1 MTERLEIQSF
11 EQNPIPKYPAPEPTD
26 SSSSPGRSLLS
37 LLFYLFA
44 GYWLLGDLENLL
56 LITFVLL
63 LHEGGHFL
71 AMRQVGYRDLGVF
84 FLPLL
89 GAYVSGTKRVVTQRE
104 SAIVLLA
111 GPLPGMLLGASLY
124 LLMQKGI
131 LPATGPMDINLRNLT
146 LFLVVLNGLNLLPV
160 YPLDGGQLLNR
171 IFLDEEGWASKLF
184 VLLSAAFMGYLAINY
199 RLYLLLIFPIGLL
212 FRLWKIHVNSQIE
225 KRIEQSGIKTE
236 VDYDALPDADYWRI
250 RKILIEENKS
260 IQALAGEHLEDYAP
274 AEAQIQQAVEG
285 QLHRTLVQDLS
296 VFAKIGILFLW
307 VASVVFP
314 LWIWL
319 G

>member
-1 MTERLEIQSF
+1 
-11 EQNPIPKYPAPEPTD
+11 
-26 SSSSPGRSLLS
+26 
-37 LLFYLFA
+37 
-44 GYWLLGDLENLL
+44 
-56 LITFVLL
+56 VLL

>member
-1 MTERLEIQSF
+1 M
-11 EQNPIPKYPAPEPTD
+11 
-26 SSSSPGRSLLS
+26 LLY
-37 LLFYLFA
+37 LLA
-44 GYWLLGDLENLL
+44 GYWLLGNLENLL

-63 LHEGGHFL
+63 LHEGGHFI

-89 GAYVSGTKRVVTQRE
+89 GAYVSGSKRVVTQRE

-111 GPLPGMLLGASLY
+111 GPIPGMLLGITLY
-124 LLMQKGI
+124 LLMQTGLI
-131 LPATGPMDINLRNLT
+131 GPTGPLEINLRNLM

-171 IFLDEEGWASKLF
+171 VFLDEDGWASRLF
-184 VLLSAAFMGYLAINY
+184 VLLSAAFMGYLAIQY
-199 RLYLLLIFPIGLL
+199 RLYLLLIFPTGLL
-212 FRLWKIHVNSQIE
+212 LRLWRSSANQ
-225 KRIEQSGIKTE
+225 RIENRIDELGIETE
-236 VDYDALPDADYWRI
+236 LDYDDLPDGDYWRI
-250 RKILIEENKS
+250 RRILIDENRT
-260 IQALAGEHLEDYAP
+260 IETLAGEHLETYSP
-274 AEAQIQQAVEG
+274 AEGQIQQAVEA

-296 VFAKIGILFLW
+296 VLAKLGLLLLW

-319 G
+319 S

>member
-1 MTERLEIQSF
+1 MAEPSD
-11 EQNPIPKYPAPEPTD
+11 IPLTAEGPLPKFPAPPAVQ
-26 SSSSPGRSLLS
+26 SSPIGRSLLS
-37 LLFYLFA
+37 LLLYLFA

-63 LHEGGHFL
+63 LHEGGHFV

-89 GAYVSGTKRVVTQRE
+89 GAYVSGSKRVVTQRE

-111 GPLPGMLLGASLY
+111 GPLPGMLLGATLY
-124 LLMQKGI
+124 FLMKIGMIASTGLL
-131 LPATGPMDINLRNLT
+131 DINLKNLM

-171 IFLDEEGWASKLF
+171 VFLDEEGWASKLF
-184 VLLSAAFMGYLAINY
+184 VLLSAAFMSYLAIQY
-199 RLYLLLIFPIGLL
+199 QLYLLLIFPIGLL
-212 FRLWKIHVNSQIE
+212 FRLWKSAASQRVD
-225 KRIEQSGIKTE
+225 KRITASGIETE
-236 VDYDALPDADYWRI
+236 IDYEDLSDIDYWRI
-250 RKILIEENKS
+250 RRILIEENKS
-260 IQALAGEHLEDYAP
+260 IQVLAGEHQETYAP
-274 AEAQIQQAVEG
+274 AEAQIQQAVEA
-285 QLHRTLVQDLS
+285 QLHRTLIQDLS
-296 VFAKIGILFLW
+296 VLAKIGILFLW
-307 VASVVFP
+307 VASIAFP

>member
-1 MTERLEIQSF
+1 MTEPSD
-11 EQNPIPKYPAPEPTD
+11 IPLTAEGPLPKFPAPPAVQ
-26 SSSSPGRSLLS
+26 SSPIGRSLLS
-37 LLFYLFA
+37 LLLYLFA

-63 LHEGGHFL
+63 LHEGGHFV

-89 GAYVSGTKRVVTQRE
+89 GAYVSGSKRVVTQRE

-111 GPLPGMLLGASLY
+111 GPLPGMLLGATLY
-124 LLMQKGI
+124 FLMKNGMIASTGLL
-131 LPATGPMDINLRNLT
+131 NLNLKNLM

-171 IFLDEEGWASKLF
+171 VFLDEEGWASKLF
-184 VLLSAAFMGYLAINY
+184 VLLSAAFMSYLAIQY
-199 RLYLLLIFPIGLL
+199 QLYLLLIFPIGLL
-212 FRLWKIHVNSQIE
+212 FRLWKSAASQRVD
-225 KRIEQSGIKTE
+225 KRITASGIETE
-236 VDYDALPDADYWRI
+236 IDYEDLSDIDYWRI
-250 RKILIEENKS
+250 RRILIEENKS
-260 IQALAGEHLEDYAP
+260 IQALAGEHLETYAP
-274 AEAQIQQAVEG
+274 AEAQIQQAVEA
-285 QLHRTLVQDLS
+285 QLHRTLIQDLS
-296 VFAKIGILFLW
+296 VLAKIGILFLW
-307 VASVVFP
+307 VASIAFP

>member
-1 MTERLEIQSF
+1 MTEPSD
-11 EQNPIPKYPAPEPTD
+11 IPLTAEGPLPKFPAPPAVQ
-26 SSSSPGRSLLS
+26 SSPIGRSLLS
-37 LLFYLFA
+37 LLLYLFA

-63 LHEGGHFL
+63 LHEGGHFV

-89 GAYVSGTKRVVTQRE
+89 GAYVSGSKRVVTQRE

-111 GPLPGMLLGASLY
+111 GPLPGMLLGATLY
-124 LLMQKGI
+124 FLMKNGMIASTGLLN
-131 LPATGPMDINLRNLT
+131 INLKNLM

-171 IFLDEEGWASKLF
+171 VFLDEEGWASKLF
-184 VLLSAAFMGYLAINY
+184 VLLSAAFMSYLAIQY
-199 RLYLLLIFPIGLL
+199 QLYLLLIFPIGLL
-212 FRLWKIHVNSQIE
+212 FRLWKSAASQRVD
-225 KRIEQSGIKTE
+225 KRITASGIETE
-236 VDYDALPDADYWRI
+236 IDYEDLSDIDYWRI
-250 RKILIEENKS
+250 RRILIEENKS
-260 IQALAGEHLEDYAP
+260 IQALAGEHLETYAP
-274 AEAQIQQAVEG
+274 AEAQIQQAVEA
-285 QLHRTLVQDLS
+285 QLHRTLIQDLS
-296 VFAKIGILFLW
+296 VLAKIGILFLW
-307 VASVVFP
+307 VSSIAFP

>member
-1 MTERLEIQSF
+1 LTDPF
-11 EQNPIPKYPAPEPTD
+11 DIPLTAEGPLPKFPAPPAVQ
-26 SSSSPGRSLLS
+26 SSPIGRSLLS
-37 LLFYLFA
+37 LLLYLFA

-63 LHEGGHFL
+63 LHEGGHFV

-89 GAYVSGTKRVVTQRE
+89 GAYVSGSKRVVTQRE

-111 GPLPGMLLGASLY
+111 GPLPGMLLGATLY
-124 LLMQKGI
+124 FLMKNGMLASTGLLN
-131 LPATGPMDINLRNLT
+131 INLKNLM

-171 IFLDEEGWASKLF
+171 VFLDEEGWASKLF
-184 VLLSAAFMGYLAINY
+184 VLLSAAFMSYLAIQY
-199 RLYLLLIFPIGLL
+199 QLYLLLIFPIGLL
-212 FRLWKIHVNSQIE
+212 FRLWKSAASQRVD
-225 KRIEQSGIKTE
+225 KRITASGIETE
-236 VDYDALPDADYWRI
+236 IDYEDLSDIDYWRI
-250 RKILIEENKS
+250 RRILIEENKS
-260 IQALAGEHLEDYAP
+260 IQALAGEHLETYAP
-274 AEAQIQQAVEG
+274 AEAQIQQAVEA
-285 QLHRTLVQDLS
+285 QLHRTLIQDLS
-296 VFAKIGILFLW
+296 VLAKIGILFLW
-307 VASVVFP
+307 VASIAFP

>member
-1 MTERLEIQSF
+1 MTEPSDIFSSAQGPL
-11 EQNPIPKYPAPEPTD
+11 PKFPAPPPAQ
-26 SSSSPGRSLLS
+26 SSPIGRSLLS
-37 LLFYLFA
+37 LLLYLLA

-63 LHEGGHFL
+63 LHEGGHFV

-89 GAYVSGTKRVVTQRE
+89 GAYVSGSKRVVTQRE

-111 GPLPGMLLGASLY
+111 GPLPGMLLGAMLY
-124 LLMQKGI
+124 LLMKNGLI
-131 LPATGPMDINLRNLT
+131 PYPGPFDINLKNLM

-171 IFLDEEGWASKLF
+171 VFLDEEGWVSKLF
-184 VLLSAAFMGYLAINY
+184 VLLSAAFMSYLAIQY
-199 RLYLLLIFPIGLL
+199 QLYLLLIIPIGLL
-212 FRLWKIHVNSQIE
+212 FRLWKSAADQRVD
-225 KRIEQSGIKTE
+225 KRMAASGIETE
-236 VDYDALPDADYWRI
+236 IDYEALPDIDYWRI
-250 RKILIEENKS
+250 RRILIEENKT
-260 IQALAGEHLEDYAP
+260 IQALAGEHLETYAP
-274 AEAQIQQAVEG
+274 AEPQIQAAVES
-285 QLHRTLVQDLS
+285 QLHRTLIQDLS
-296 VFAKIGILFLW
+296 VVAKIGILLLW
-307 VASVVFP
+307 VASVAFP

>member
-1 MTERLEIQSF
+1 MTEPSD
-11 EQNPIPKYPAPEPTD
+11 IPLTAEGPLPKFPAPPAVQ
-26 SSSSPGRSLLS
+26 SSPIGRSLLS
-37 LLFYLFA
+37 LLLYLFA

-63 LHEGGHFL
+63 LHEGGHFV

-89 GAYVSGTKRVVTQRE
+89 GAYVSGSKRVVTQRE

-111 GPLPGMLLGASLY
+111 GPLPGMLLGATLY
-124 LLMQKGI
+124 FLMKNGMIASTGLLN
-131 LPATGPMDINLRNLT
+131 INLKNLM

-171 IFLDEEGWASKLF
+171 VFLDEEGWASKLF
-184 VLLSAAFMGYLAINY
+184 VLLSAAFMSYLAIQY
-199 RLYLLLIFPIGLL
+199 QLYLLLIFPIGLL
-212 FRLWKIHVNSQIE
+212 FRLWKSAASQRVD
-225 KRIEQSGIKTE
+225 KRITASGIETE
-236 VDYDALPDADYWRI
+236 IDYEDLSDIDYWRI
-250 RKILIEENKS
+250 RRILIEENKS
-260 IQALAGEHLEDYAP
+260 IQALAGEHQETYAP
-274 AEAQIQQAVEG
+274 AEAQIQQAVEA
-285 QLHRTLVQDLS
+285 QLHRTLIQDLS
-296 VFAKIGILFLW
+296 VLAKIGILFLW
-307 VASVVFP
+307 VASIAFP

>member
-1 MTERLEIQSF
+1 LTEPSD
-11 EQNPIPKYPAPEPTD
+11 IPLTAEGPLPKFPAPPAVQ
-26 SSSSPGRSLLS
+26 SSPIGRSLLS
-37 LLFYLFA
+37 LLLYLFA

-63 LHEGGHFL
+63 LHEGGHFV

-89 GAYVSGTKRVVTQRE
+89 GAYVSGSKRVVTQRE

-111 GPLPGMLLGASLY
+111 GPLPGMLLGATLY
-124 LLMQKGI
+124 FLMKNGMIASTGLLN
-131 LPATGPMDINLRNLT
+131 INLKNLM

-171 IFLDEEGWASKLF
+171 VFLDEEGWASKLF
-184 VLLSAAFMGYLAINY
+184 VLLSAAFMSYLAIQY
-199 RLYLLLIFPIGLL
+199 QLYLLLIFPIGLL
-212 FRLWKIHVNSQIE
+212 FRLWKSAASQRVD
-225 KRIEQSGIKTE
+225 KRITASGIETE
-236 VDYDALPDADYWRI
+236 IDYEDLSDIDYWRI
-250 RKILIEENKS
+250 RRILIEENKS
-260 IQALAGEHLEDYAP
+260 IQALAGEHLETYAP
-274 AEAQIQQAVEG
+274 AEAQIQQAVEA
-285 QLHRTLVQDLS
+285 QLHRTLIQDLS
-296 VFAKIGILFLW
+296 VLAKIGILFLW
-307 VASVVFP
+307 VASIAFP

>member
-1 MTERLEIQSF
+1 MTEPSD
-11 EQNPIPKYPAPEPTD
+11 IPLTAEGPLPKFPAPPAVQ
-26 SSSSPGRSLLS
+26 SSPIGRSLLS
-37 LLFYLFA
+37 LLLYLFA

-63 LHEGGHFL
+63 LHEGGHFV

-89 GAYVSGTKRVVTQRE
+89 GAYVSGSKRVVTQRE

-111 GPLPGMLLGASLY
+111 GPLPGMLLGATLY
-124 LLMQKGI
+124 FLMKNGMIASTGLLN
-131 LPATGPMDINLRNLT
+131 INLKNLM

-171 IFLDEEGWASKLF
+171 VFLDEEGWASKLF
-184 VLLSAAFMGYLAINY
+184 VLLSAAFMSYLAIQY
-199 RLYLLLIFPIGLL
+199 QLYLLLIFPIGLL
-212 FRLWKIHVNSQIE
+212 FRLWKSAASQRVD
-225 KRIEQSGIKTE
+225 KRITASGIETE
-236 VDYDALPDADYWRI
+236 IDYEDLSDIDYWRI
-250 RKILIEENKS
+250 RRILIEENKS
-260 IQALAGEHLEDYAP
+260 IQALAGEHLETYAP
-274 AEAQIQQAVEG
+274 AEAQIQQAVEA
-285 QLHRTLVQDLS
+285 QLHRTLIQDLS
-296 VFAKIGILFLW
+296 VLAKIGILFLW
-307 VASVVFP
+307 VASIAFP